1 MKKTAQWIAGI
12 VVVLVVL
19 FGHPLDFIAG
29 IFWSESNAPW
39 EKVDAFYYPDA
50 NNLSDW
56 ESRMDV
62 GSVQACRDWVEDSA
76 AAKGDSDM
84 QRGDY
89 ECGVG
94 CKQQDGFNVCRLTV
108 E

>member
-1 MKKTAQWIAGI
+1 MLW
-12 VVVLVVL
+12 VLSAV
-19 FGHPLDFIAG
+19 PSFITST
-29 IFWSESNAPW
+29 FWSESNAPW

-50 NNLSDW
+50 NDLTHW
-56 ESRMDV
+56 ESQMDV
-62 GSVQACRDWVEDSA
+62 GSVESCRDWVEDSA
-76 AAKGDSDM
+76 AAKGDPGI

-94 CKQQDGFNVCRLTV
+94 CRQKDGFNVCRLTV